1 MTLLAAASRADL
13 DTLTGVLLLVLV
25 LASAAVTVWL
35 LYRGAWVAALA
46 GAVITA
52 LFAVFLL

>member
-1 MTLLAAASRADL
+1 MNLLAAASRADL
-13 DTLTGVLLLVLV
+13 DTLTGVLLVLLVLV
-25 LASAAVTVWL
+25 CAAVTVWL

-46 GAVITA
+46 GAVVTI